1 MKVINCKVQ
10 VKEKHCHVVQIHL
23 PFAVNVTLSLS
34 LHCLLLIIDPEPS
47 HSQWVAKLK
56 DQARETAAIEPIDS
70 PEFQGFLD
78 FSLQWFLRPKQKFSP
93 M

>member
-1 MKVINCKVQ
+1 MQ
-10 VKEKHCHVVQIHL
+10 VKRKHGHVVQIHL